1 MNELVIIYMLKL
13 KEGKQLTMISMS
25 TVLLPSR
32 ACLTVKLVIAL
43 FVKNAVI
50 IGLLQGEPLAV
61 LVVIAFLN
69 AFLQGSDS
77 I

>member
-1 MNELVIIYMLKL
+1 M
-13 KEGKQLTMISMS
+13 G
-25 TVLLPSR
+25 TVLLPGR

-43 FVKNAVI
+43 FIKNAVI
-50 IGLLQGEPLAV
+50 VGLLEGEPLAV